1 VFERFNAVNRDNRNV
16 MLVTVDQFGVAFN
29 VDFIKRIFVHM
40 PRCRD
45 DLFSFVAEMTTR
57 TAVDYN
63 TEFSWHLITAKTRTP
78 KRLSNQDNRVNN
90 NQAIFEEAFMSE
102 TNLDQAAAVALL
114 NDILET
120 ELAGVVRYTH
130 YALMVFGHSRI
141 PIVSWLRSEATT
153 CLAHANEAGELV
165 THFGE
170 HPSLKIG
177 SLLETHKH
185 GINDILLES
194 LDAEKKGLELYQ
206 RLLDLVRDRSVLLE
220 EYARKMIAEEETH
233 LGEVNKMLRK
243 PGEIT
248 QFPTD

>member
-1 VFERFNAVNRDNRNV
+1 
-16 MLVTVDQFGVAFN
+16 MSDQ
-29 VDFIKRIFVHM
+29 
-40 PRCRD
+40 
-45 DLFSFVAEMTTR
+45 
-57 TAVDYN
+57 
-63 TEFSWHLITAKTRTP
+63 
-78 KRLSNQDNRVNN
+78 
-90 NQAIFEEAFMSE
+90 
-102 TNLDQAAAVALL
+102 NLDQAAAVALL
-114 NDILET
+114 NEILET

-130 YALMVFGHSRI
+130 YALMVFGYSRI

-153 CLAHANEAGELV
+153 CLAHANAAGELV

-194 LDAEKKGLELYQ
+194 LDAEKKGLELYR

-220 EYARKMIAEEETH
+220 EYARNMIAEEETH

-248 QFPTD
+248 RFPTE